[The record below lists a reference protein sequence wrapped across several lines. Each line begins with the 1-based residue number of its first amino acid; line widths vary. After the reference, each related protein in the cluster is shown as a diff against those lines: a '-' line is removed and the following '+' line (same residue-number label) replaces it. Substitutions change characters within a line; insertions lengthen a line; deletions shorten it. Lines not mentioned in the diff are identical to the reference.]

1 MNIGIMQQITFN
13 INPFEKDLPQLTI
26 ELIYFLGKR
35 IIYIEIYDVMLDK
48 KNIKYK
54 EFLAKI
60 KEMNEKYSELEIV
73 KEKKVW
79 YEPYICGTL
88 KKKGNVEH
96 ENIIMKIFK
105 EILEAYIKYYK
116 SLPLLNDNDKEK
128 KYFLI
133 KGLSDQFVE
142 KGGVAVNYFLNSIGK
157 EKTREYLGKVIF
169 GYLIFKNQNLKL
181 YKNVYAKN
189 E

>member
-1 MNIGIMQQITFN
+1 
-13 INPFEKDLPQLTI
+13 
-26 ELIYFLGKR
+26 
-35 IIYIEIYDVMLDK
+35 
-48 KNIKYK
+48 
-54 EFLAKI
+54 
-60 KEMNEKYSELEIV
+60 
-73 KEKKVW
+73 
-79 YEPYICGTL
+79 
-88 KKKGNVEH
+88 
-96 ENIIMKIFK
+96 MKIFK